1 MEKYLSELNKDQRK
15 AVEYNSGPS
24 IIIAGPGSG
33 KTKVLTNKLAYL
45 IKSGVNPFNILAL
58 TFTNKSAK
66 EMKNRVKLILD
77 SSASYNTW
85 MGTFHSVFYKILR
98 IEWSLDQIIIII
110 IIIKNNNRYK
120 LI

>member
-66 EMKNRVKLILD
+66 EMKNRVKLIPNDAQLMPKCSPND
-77 SSASYNTW
+77 AQ
-85 MGTFHSVFYKILR
+85 MVPK
-98 IEWSLDQIIIII
+98 
-110 IIIKNNNRYK
+110 
-120 LI
+120 